1 MGPQETNQESSIER
15 QLRQLDEAVA
25 LSRVGG
31 DSELLHEVV
40 ELFLG
45 DYPQALDKIRAAV
58 IAGDRAG
65 IEHHAHSLKGSIS
78 TFGAQAA
85 FDAALALERQGRSGD
100 LTGAENGLSRL
111 EHALAALRPELEAI
125 QAK

>member
-1 MGPQETNQESSIER
+1 MDPQHSEQESSVAK
-15 QLRQLDEAVA
+15 QLRHLDEAVA

-31 DSELLHEVV
+31 DSELLREVA
-40 ELFLG
+40 ELFLE
-45 DYPQALDKIRAAV
+45 DYPNALGKIRTAV
-58 IAGDRAG
+58 VAGDQAG
-65 IEHHAHSLKGSIS
+65 LEQHAHSLKGSIS

-100 LTGAENGLSRL
+100 LNGAEDGLSRL
-111 EHALAALRPELEAI
+111 EQALAALRPELEAI